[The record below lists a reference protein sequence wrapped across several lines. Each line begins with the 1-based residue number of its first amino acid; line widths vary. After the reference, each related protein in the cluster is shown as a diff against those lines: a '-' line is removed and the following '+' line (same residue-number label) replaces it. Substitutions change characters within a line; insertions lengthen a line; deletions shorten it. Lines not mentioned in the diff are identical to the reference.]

1 MIRKSTISSVRS
13 SHAGSL
19 ASQHSNAQLQA
30 KILEKKKEFELL
42 STLERMSAEHV
53 HRLDA
58 IHVDCDVMA
67 DAGRGAVFFP
77 ISSHMEPGP
86 C

>member
-30 KILEKKKEFELL
+30 KILEKKKEFENV
-42 STLERMSAEHV
+42 SMNAVASRNTRNANMSMN
-53 HRLDA
+53 A
-58 IHVDCDVMA
+58 IPSLRVVEWTIKIETQDV
-67 DAGRGAVFFP
+67 G
-77 ISSHMEPGP
+77 
-86 C
+86 